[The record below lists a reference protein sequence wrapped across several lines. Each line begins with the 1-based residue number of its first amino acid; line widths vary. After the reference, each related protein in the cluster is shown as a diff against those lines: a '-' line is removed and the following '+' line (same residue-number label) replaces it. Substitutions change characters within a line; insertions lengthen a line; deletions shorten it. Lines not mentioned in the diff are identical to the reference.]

1 MSKSAGRSLFQSLLH
16 CLRSRNSTW
25 KQCNRCYSSG
35 PTGFATGHHNKL
47 RRGLLLGTACGPNQ
61 CYRTTRIVC
70 VRSLGSNA
78 DAKSCVE
85 TVCETTKC
93 ASEQG
98 QDSRIRVSAEKLQ
111 GRMLLSFLCKL
122 CSTRVTKL
130 ISKVSYE
137 KGVVIVKCH
146 GCSKHHLI
154 ADNLDWFP
162 DLEGKR
168 NIEEIL
174 ASKGETVRRLLLKD
188 EILEVTG
195 A

>member
-1 MSKSAGRSLFQSLLH
+1 MCVKTL
-16 CLRSRNSTW
+16 ST
-25 KQCNRCYSSG
+25 
-35 PTGFATGHHNKL
+35 AT
-47 RRGLLLGTACGPNQ
+47 
-61 CYRTTRIVC
+61 
-70 VRSLGSNA
+70 
-78 DAKSCVE
+78 DAKSCPQTLGGSTLFE
-85 TVCETTKC
+85 SNDE
-93 ASEQG
+93 
-98 QDSRIRVSAEKLQ
+98 IRVPVAKLQ

-154 ADNLDWFP
+154 ADNLGWFP
-162 DLEGKR
+162 ELEGKR

-174 ASKGETVRRLLLKD
+174 ASKGEAVRKALLKD

-195 A
+195 P